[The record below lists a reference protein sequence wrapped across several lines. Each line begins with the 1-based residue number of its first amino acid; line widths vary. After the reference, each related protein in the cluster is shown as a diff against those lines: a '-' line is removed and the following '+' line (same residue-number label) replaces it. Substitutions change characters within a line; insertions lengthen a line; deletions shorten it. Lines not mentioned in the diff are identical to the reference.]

1 MRFMQGMNCLIQ
13 VLMGAVSGYYT
24 NKLAISHLFTDIPLP
39 GGNPWKAVIKKGG
52 NKERLAEDLSEI
64 AQDKILGTSVEKNGE
79 TKRDSYF
86 YQELSKKETEDALS
100 RCVEE
105 ILKEL
110 SESSI
115 AKKTLAE
122 VVSDMLQQ
130 DRGQY
135 RLLEHS
141 LLTAAG
147 DLTLGDLIG
156 EKAFTEFC
164 EELWRG
170 QFGFTES
177 GLRTTENLEK
187 TDGMQKKESLQ
198 KAGSLEAFL
207 EQALLE
213 LSEGG
218 ELTLEAVFGTGC
230 CEQAERVLTEK
241 ICNVFGETLFPQES
255 HTQQDGRG
263 QNGKENREWNDK
275 RSLLTESGRLKL
287 EGYLQSICRQLGF
300 GTMVRKFLV
309 SLREKTVGDLL
320 SKEGEVWLSETLCAL
335 LEEPQIQENLKKFFA
350 VLAEMIKQADWTLSD
365 LLPEGC
371 LGQEGF
377 LEILKEQLQNLQPF
391 AAVFYEDNEEFLAER
406 LKFELGAVIDGGT
419 GNFIQ
424 NMVLFSA
431 KDTILEK
438 LEEFLKEKMP
448 GKLEQFLADPPEE
461 ACREIC
467 HGISQIRVA
476 FLVDHMTF
484 EQALLFLKKVCL
496 FGKEDTGISGYV
508 IKNIRKLSL
517 ASVLSYDIIDVLSKK
532 ADTVLMD
539 MISEWLKG
547 KEKKGQIEAAVH
559 FLFGK
564 LITKPFGRQEAEQ
577 IGRAF
582 REKNLAEKISGWFF
596 RHFGKEEAL
605 PDGNGNLLG
614 YGKEGKHGW
623 FFSWVYGQ
631 ISGIMLRDMQKQ
643 FLPEPQVLLER
654 LMETYGRRAS
664 VGDLISSVP
673 KEPLK
678 KKIYGKFL
686 EKAVDY
692 LPIKAIVKEQVQAM
706 DEDTLCTMMQKFMG
720 TQLKPLNRIGGALG
734 AMVGLL
740 VWAVNPSMEM
750 SLPAVFAG
758 VVSYGLIGIVTNVL
772 ALRGLFRPYHIEER
786 AWLGRLAKKDGIL
799 SGAVM
804 GIYHVFSKIPG
815 VRNLVCLGYLPEHK
829 EMMAKRLAEFVA
841 GNFLQPKDL
850 LPEIVIKPEMVRG
863 FLQEHKDK
871 IAEKA
876 TEALKKAD
884 KRKLAA
890 RIEQGISNGNFA
902 EALTGKIK
910 AMDLS
915 FVAEKIYPQL
925 ETCKGKSLGTYLDS
939 ETMAAFMTEV
949 LQKQAG
955 NIVDGLRLDLEKQ
968 SEVSSGSRQVLIE
981 PLHNFCEKKLKDKT
995 AEEAFCAYFSEGGE
1009 LSAQKGSEFLLS
1021 CLYGEGLWNK
1031 LADMLSGAVGVLE
1044 GQKEKTLGDF
1054 FAQMARD
1061 HGGSALSGVQET
1073 VRDDTGAAD
1082 FDRLFEEKE
1091 PAVSRWLLAIIKDA
1105 LQKYLEKNEEK
1116 LVDKL
1121 DLEVQDMISG
1131 MAEGVPLGGMA
1142 ASMLGTRQ
1150 IIAKVVHRAL
1160 IDPQPLEAE
1169 NQWTYGQETSPR
1181 EVILRERLLE
1191 ELVDRNEE
1199 ILLKKIGEII
1209 RRQMKMR
1216 TAGELWELLGMGEG
1230 TVREQWSRRI
1240 CQMLSSAWQ
1249 QGKEQSMAA
1258 EALFGDIV
1266 SFAGNCTVEEY
1277 LGLLRKEF
1285 VRETLE
1291 QTVFSEVLLAV
1302 QKPSV
1307 GTACKDFFRYGMDGL
1322 LSMPC
1327 DMVLS
1332 VVTEPVLADALNLF
1346 WKRLGSLP
1354 CVSSLCSEIL
1364 TAKHIEC
1371 RKDGSDSMSV
1381 LLKEALDA
1389 LWQKEN
1395 VWNASRECLDG
1406 GIGILLECLENG
1418 QEKKDGEH
1426 SDVENDRLQGVFM
1439 EILGSLEE
1447 ALRYDNT
1454 DRAGLAD
1461 VAGQI
1466 DFERIIR
1473 LAVMDMT
1480 DAQMEAL
1487 FQGFAGRYF
1496 LSLKLSGGL
1505 GFVFGV
1511 PVLKY
1516 AAAAAALGS
1525 EFTGKRKE

>member
-1 MRFMQGMNCLIQ
+1 MNCLIQ

-39 GGNPWKAVIKKGG
+39 GGNSWKAVIKKGG

-64 AQDKILGTSVEKNGE
+64 AQDKILGTSVENGE

-86 YQELSKKETEDALS
+86 YQELSKKETKDALS
-100 RCVEE
+100 QCVEE

-115 AKKTLAE
+115 AKKALAE
-122 VVSDMLQQ
+122 AVSDVLQQ

-135 RLLEHS
+135 RLLEDS
-141 LLTAAG
+141 MLMAAG

-170 QFGFTES
+170 QFGFAGS
-177 GLRTTENLEK
+177 GLHTAENLGKRSGMEK
-187 TDGMQKKESLQ
+187 KGNLEN
-198 KAGSLEAFL
+198 AGSLGAFL
-207 EQALLE
+207 EQVLLE
-213 LSEGG
+213 LSEGE
-218 ELTLEAVFGTGC
+218 ELTLEAVFGKEC

-263 QNGKENREWNDK
+263 QNGKESREWEDK
-275 RSLLTESGRLKL
+275 GSLLAESRRLKL

-320 SKEGEVWLSETLCAL
+320 SKEGEAWLSETLCTL
-335 LEEPQIQENLKKFFA
+335 LEEPQIQKNLKKLFA
-350 VLAEMIKQADWTLSD
+350 VLAEMVRQADWTLSD

-371 LGQEGF
+371 LEQESF
-377 LEILKEQLQNLQPF
+377 LEILKEQLQDLQPF

-406 LKFELGAVIDGGT
+406 LKSELEAVIDGGT

-431 KDTILEK
+431 KDMILEK

-476 FLVDHMTF
+476 FLVDHLAF
-484 EQALLFLKKVCL
+484 EQALLFLKKACL

-564 LITKPFGRQEAEQ
+564 FITKPFGRQEAEQ

-631 ISGIMLRDMQKQ
+631 ISGIALRDILKQ
-643 FLPEPQVLLER
+643 FLPEPQVLLEK
-654 LMETYGRRAS
+654 LMETYGRRVS

-686 EKAVDY
+686 EKAGDY
-692 LPIKAIVKEQVQAM
+692 LPVKAIVKEQVQAM

-734 AMVGLL
+734 AVVGLL

-786 AWLGRLAKKDGIL
+786 AWLGRFAKKDGIF

-850 LPEIVIKPEMVRG
+850 LPEIVIKPEMVCG

-871 IAEKA
+871 IAQKA
-876 TEALKKAD
+876 AGALKKAD
-884 KRKLAA
+884 RRKIAA
-890 RIEQGISNGNFA
+890 GIEKGISNGDFA

-939 ETMAAFMTEV
+939 ETMAAFMTEF

-955 NIVDGLRLDLEKQ
+955 NIADNFRLDLEKQ
-968 SEVSSGSRQVLIE
+968 AEISSGSRQVLIE
-981 PLHNFCEKKLKDKT
+981 SLRNFYEKKLKDKT

-1009 LSAQKGSEFLLS
+1009 LSAQKGSGFLLS
-1021 CLYGEGLWNK
+1021 CLYGEGIWNK
-1031 LADMLSGAVGVLE
+1031 LADMLSDAVGVLE
-1044 GQKEKTLGDF
+1044 GQKEKTVGDF
-1054 FAQMARD
+1054 FAQMAGD

-1073 VRDDTGAAD
+1073 MRDDTGASG
-1082 FDRLFEEKE
+1082 FDRLFGEKE
-1091 PAVSRWLLAIIKDA
+1091 PAVSRWLLVIIKDA

-1121 DLEVQDMISG
+1121 DLEVQDMISD

-1150 IIAKVVHRAL
+1150 IIAKVFHRAL
-1160 IDPQPLEAE
+1160 IEPQPLEAE
-1169 NQWTYGQETSPR
+1169 NPWTYGQETNPQ

-1191 ELVDRNEE
+1191 ELVGRNEE
-1199 ILLKKIGEII
+1199 RLWKKIGEVI
-1209 RRQMKMR
+1209 RRQMEIR
-1216 TAGELWELLGMGEG
+1216 TVGELWELLGMGEE
-1230 TVREQWSRRI
+1230 TARMQWSRHI
-1240 CQMLSSAWQ
+1240 CQMLSGAWQ
-1249 QGKEQSMAA
+1249 QGKEQGMAAA
-1258 EALFGDIV
+1258 EALFADIV
-1266 SFAGNCTVEEY
+1266 SFAGGCTVEEY

-1285 VRETLE
+1285 VKETLE
-1291 QTVFSEVLLAV
+1291 KALLSEVLLAV

-1307 GTACKDFFRYGMDGL
+1307 GAACKDFFRYGLACL
-1322 LSMPC
+1322 LSTPC
-1327 DMVLS
+1327 DTVLS
-1332 VVTEPVLADALNLF
+1332 VVTEPVLADALPVC
-1346 WKRLGSLP
+1346 WRRLCSLP
-1354 CVSSLCSEIL
+1354 CVDSLCFEIL
-1364 TAKHIEC
+1364 TVKHIEC
-1371 RKDGSDSMSV
+1371 REDGSSSLSV
-1381 LLKEALDA
+1381 LLEEALEA

-1395 VWNASRECLDG
+1395 AWEACRECLDG
-1406 GIGILLECLENG
+1406 GISILLECLGDVWEKENG
-1418 QEKKDGEH
+1418 ELPDM
-1426 SDVENDRLQGVFM
+1426 ENNGLQRIFM
-1439 EILGSLEE
+1439 EILGNLEE

-1461 VAGQI
+1461 IAGQI

-1496 LSLKLSGGL
+1496 LSLKLSGAL
-1505 GFVFGV
+1505 GFIFGV

-1525 EFTGKRKE
+1525 EFMGKRKK

>member
-1 MRFMQGMNCLIQ
+1 MQVMNCLIQ

-39 GGNPWKAVIKKGG
+39 GGNSWKAVIKKGG
-52 NKERLAEDLSEI
+52 NKEQLAEDLSEI
-64 AQDKILGTSVEKNGE
+64 AQDKILGTSVEKGG
-79 TKRDSYF
+79 KPKKDSYF

-105 ILKEL
+105 IFKEL

-122 VVSDMLQQ
+122 VVSDMLKQ

-164 EELWRG
+164 EELWQG
-170 QFGFTES
+170 QFGLAES
-177 GLRTTENLEK
+177 GLQTAENLEITGSLEK
-187 TDGMQKKESLQ
+187 TDSLQ
-198 KAGSLEAFL
+198 KTGGLEAFL

-213 LSEGG
+213 LSEG
-218 ELTLEAVFGTGC
+218 EKLTLEAVFGKEC
-230 CEQAERVLTEK
+230 CEQAERLLTEK
-241 ICNVFGETLFPQES
+241 ICNIFGETLYEQENADK
-255 HTQQDGRG
+255 QDGMDPDVT
-263 QNGKENREWNDK
+263 GKRELDTG
-275 RSLLTESGRLKL
+275 RSLQTESERLKL
-287 EGYLQSICRQLGF
+287 EGHLQSVCRQLGF
-300 GTMVRKFLV
+300 GTIVRNFLV

-320 SKEGEVWLSETLCAL
+320 SSEGEVWLSEKLCAL
-335 LEEPQIQENLKKFFA
+335 FDEPQIQENLRTLFA
-350 VLAEMIKQADWTLSD
+350 VLVEQIKQADWRLSD

-371 LGQEGF
+371 LEQEGF
-377 LEILKEQLQNLQPF
+377 LEMLKEQLQNLQPF
-391 AAVFYEDNEEFLAER
+391 AAVFYEENEEFLAER
-406 LKFELGAVIDGGT
+406 LKSELSAVIDEGT

-431 KDTILEK
+431 KDMILEK

-448 GKLEQFLADPPEE
+448 GKLEQFLADPSEE
-461 ACREIC
+461 VCQEIC
-467 HGISQIRVA
+467 GGILQIPVA
-476 FLVDHMTF
+476 GLVDKLTF
-484 EQALLFLKKVCL
+484 EQALLFLKKACL
-496 FGKEDTGISGYV
+496 FGKEKTGISSYV

-517 ASVLSYDIIDVLSKK
+517 ASVLSYDTIDFLSKK
-532 ADTVLMD
+532 ADRFLMD

-547 KEKKGQIEAAVH
+547 NEKKEQLEAVVH

-564 LITKPFGRQEAEQ
+564 LTTKPLRRQEAEKLSK
-577 IGRAF
+577 AF
-582 REKNLAEKISGWFF
+582 REKHLAEKISDWFCG
-596 RHFGKEEAL
+596 HFAKKEASL
-605 PDGNGNLLG
+605 DGETDGTENLLE
-614 YGKEGKHGW
+614 YGKERKQQQIL
-623 FFSWVYGQ
+623 SWVYGQ
-631 ISGIMLRDMQKQ
+631 ISGIALRDMLEQ
-643 FLPEPQVLLER
+643 FLPKPQVLLEG
-654 LMETYGRRAS
+654 LMENYGKRVT

-686 EKAVDY
+686 EKAADY
-692 LPIKAIVKEQVQAM
+692 LPIKGIVKEQVQAM
-706 DEDTLCTMMQKFMG
+706 DEDTLCAMMQKFMG

-734 AMVGLL
+734 AVVGFL
-740 VWAVNPSMEM
+740 VWAVNPLMEM
-750 SLPAVFAG
+750 SPLSVLIA
-758 VVSYGLIGIVTNVL
+758 VVSYGLIGIATNVL

-786 AWLGRLAKKDGIL
+786 SWLGRFAKKDGIL

-815 VRNLVCLGYLPEHK
+815 VRNLFCLGYLPEHK
-829 EMMAKRLAEFVA
+829 EMIAERLAEFVA

-876 TEALKKAD
+876 AEALRKAD
-884 KRKLAA
+884 RNQIVAM
-890 RIEQGISNGNFA
+890 IEKGISNGDFA

-910 AMDLS
+910 ALDLS
-915 FVAEKIYPQL
+915 FAAEKVYPQF
-925 ETCKGKSLGTYLDS
+925 ETCREKPLGTYLDS
-939 ETMAAFMTEV
+939 ETMAGVMTDV

-955 NIVDGLRLDLEKQ
+955 NIAVDFQSDLKKQ
-968 SEVSSGSRQVLIE
+968 SEIFSGSREMMMESLRS
-981 PLHNFCEKKLKDKT
+981 FYEKKLKDKT
-995 AEEAFCAYFSEGGE
+995 VCAYFSEGGE
-1009 LSAQKGSEFLLS
+1009 MSAQKGSEVLTS

-1031 LADMLSGAVGVLE
+1031 LADMLSEAVVVLE
-1044 GQKEKTLGDF
+1044 RQREKTLGDF
-1054 FAQMARD
+1054 LAQMVSD
-1061 HGGSALSGVQET
+1061 HGGDILSGVPET
-1073 VRDDTGAAD
+1073 VGDDTRAAG

-1091 PAVSRWLLAIIKDA
+1091 RAVSAYLLAMIKDA
-1105 LQKYLEKNEEK
+1105 LQKYLEKNEER

-1121 DLEVQDMISG
+1121 DLEVQNMMND
-1131 MAEGVPLGGMA
+1131 MAEGMPLGGMA

-1150 IIAKVVHRAL
+1150 IIAKVVHRVL
-1160 IDPQPLEAE
+1160 IEPQPLEAE
-1169 NQWTYGQETSPR
+1169 NQWSYEEETNPQEIICR
-1181 EVILRERLLE
+1181 QRLLE

-1199 ILLKKIGEII
+1199 MLLAKIGEII
-1209 RRQMKMR
+1209 RRQMEMR
-1216 TAGELWELLGMGEG
+1216 TAGELWELLGMGEE
-1230 TVREQWSRRI
+1230 TMRRQWSRHI
-1240 CQMLSSAWQ
+1240 CQMLSGAWQ

-1258 EALFGDIV
+1258 AEALLGDIV
-1266 SFAGNCTVEEY
+1266 SFAGGCTVEEY

-1285 VRETLE
+1285 VKETLE
-1291 QTVFSEVLLAV
+1291 KALLSEVLFAV

-1307 GTACKDFFRYGMDGL
+1307 GAACRDFFRYGMDSL

-1327 DMVLS
+1327 ESVLS
-1332 VVTEPVLADALNLF
+1332 VVTEPVLADALNVC
-1346 WKRLGSLP
+1346 WKRLCSLP
-1354 CVSSLCSEIL
+1354 CVSSLCFELL

-1371 RKDGSDSMSV
+1371 REDGSDSMSV

-1395 VWNASRECLDG
+1395 VWEASRECLDG
-1406 GIGILLECLENG
+1406 GIGILLECLEDG
-1418 QEKKDGEH
+1418 QEKKEGEH
-1426 SDVENDRLQGVFM
+1426 SDVETDRLQRVFM

-1496 LSLKLSGGL
+1496 LSLKLSGAL

-1516 AAAAAALGS
+1516 AAAVVALGS